1 MTSSGTAEANRRT
14 ADKVKIPPTPT
25 PELEGGGGEEG
36 EDPGRMENQTLLL
49 EHRKLEILS
58 NF

>member
-1 MTSSGTAEANRRT
+1 MAEANRRT

-49 EHRKLEILS
+49 EHGKLEILS